1 MSTGEEMESP
11 TFDFHISRSQLP
23 VHGRKLM
30 QGQPWERLDSKPAPC
45 SSWQGSTFGG
55 YVVTFCVVEKA
66 AGLGMQVFQERRE
79 RQAGSSLGWGHYK
92 YVSCCD
98 ILYDGIIILMSY
110 VGSLIWL
117 LPLQVPAVKYYITVI
132 HCKSKGLEIINC
144 KFGWFILSV
153 RI

>member
-45 SSWQGSTFGG
+45 GSWQGSTFGG

-66 AGLGMQVFQERRE
+66 AGLGMQVFQERHE
-79 RQAGSSLGWGHYK
+79 RQAGSSLG
-92 YVSCCD
+92 
-98 ILYDGIIILMSY
+98 
-110 VGSLIWL
+110 
-117 LPLQVPAVKYYITVI
+117 
-132 HCKSKGLEIINC
+132 
-144 KFGWFILSV
+144 
-153 RI
+153 